1 MTRPTAL
8 VLICRVLPS
17 IFPPAEPIRL
27 RQAFPCGTRM
37 DRDLVE
43 VAGVL
48 DGKVDVCFLTSHL
61 ESLKDGSR
69 LRCVTHDVA
78 GPCPPYD

>member
-1 MTRPTAL
+1 
-8 VLICRVLPS
+8 
-17 IFPPAEPIRL
+17 
-27 RQAFPCGTRM
+27 M